1 MSYGNRES
9 WIGFRSNHESRTTNT
24 EVKMTDSRSTGRPI
38 EILLIEDNPGDARL
52 IQEMLADASAART
65 AAPQITLEH
74 ANQLS
79 AGLACLSKTMFDIIL
94 LDLGLPDSV
103 GIDTLLSTLKH
114 APDVPVIILT
124 GTADEELAVKA
135 AQSGAQDYLVK
146 GQFYGDLLLR
156 SIRYTLERHRLLAE
170 LEAMKQREEQERE
183 LLSLNQLSRPPP
195 TAVTAQLFDMAPLI
209 ASLPD
214 TFEELVV
221 RYSELLDQALEQRA
235 YKVDYDISGNLRS
248 LAEQM
253 GFLKAGP
260 RDIVKLHSTA
270 MQRKTRDVV
279 SAKAQAYLEEG
290 RVLVLELMGYL
301 SSFYRNSAFGTL

>member
-1 MSYGNRES
+1 MSNS
-9 WIGFRSNHESRTTNT
+9 DSTSR
-24 EVKMTDSRSTGRPI
+24 PL

-52 IQEMLADASAART
+52 IQEMLADASAAST
-65 AAPQITLEH
+65 TAPQITLEH

-79 AGLACLSKTMFDIIL
+79 AGLACLSKHPFDIIL

-103 GIDTLLSTLKH
+103 GLETLLRTH
-114 APDVPVIILT
+114 EHEPDVPVIILT

-146 GQFYGDLLLR
+146 GQFNGDLLLR
-156 SIRYTLERHRLLAE
+156 SIRYALERHRLLAE

-183 LLSLNQLSRPPP
+183 ILSLNQLSRPTT
-195 TAVTAQLFDMAPLI
+195 TAVTAELFDTAPLS

-214 TFEELVV
+214 TFEELVA
-221 RYSELLDQALEQRA
+221 RYSELLDQALKQRA
-235 YKVDYDISGNLRS
+235 YKVDYDISGDLRTIANH
-248 LAEQM
+248 L

-260 RDIVKLHSTA
+260 RDVVKLHSTA

-290 RVLVLELMGYL
+290 RMMVLELMGYL

>member
-1 MSYGNRES
+1 MSNS
-9 WIGFRSNHESRTTNT
+9 DSTSR
-24 EVKMTDSRSTGRPI
+24 PL

-52 IQEMLADASAART
+52 IQEMLADASAAST
-65 AAPQITLEH
+65 TAPQITLEH

-79 AGLACLSKTMFDIIL
+79 AGLACLSKHPFDIIL

-103 GIDTLLSTLKH
+103 GLETLLRTH
-114 APDVPVIILT
+114 EHEPDVPVIILT

-146 GQFYGDLLLR
+146 GQFNGDLLLR

-183 LLSLNQLSRPPP
+183 ILSLNQLSRPTT
-195 TAVTAQLFDMAPLI
+195 TAVTAELFDTVPLS
-209 ASLPD
+209 ASLPEI
-214 TFEELVV
+214 FEELVA
-221 RYSELLDQALEQRA
+221 RYSELLEQALEQRA
-235 YKVDYDISGNLRS
+235 YKVEYDISGNLRTIADQ
-248 LAEQM
+248 L

-260 RDIVKLHSTA
+260 RDVVKLHSTA

-290 RVLVLELMGYL
+290 RMMVLELMGYL